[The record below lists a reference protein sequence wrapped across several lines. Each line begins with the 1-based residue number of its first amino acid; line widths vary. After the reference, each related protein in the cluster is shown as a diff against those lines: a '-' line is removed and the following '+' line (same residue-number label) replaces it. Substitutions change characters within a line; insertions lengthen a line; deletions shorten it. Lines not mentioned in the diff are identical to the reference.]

1 MLPYIKA
8 GKPVFA
14 AEYTDL
20 DGDFG
25 YSCEKSKELKFSL
38 ILKNRDLDAWI
49 QTCAYP
55 NS

>member
-1 MLPYIKA
+1 MKPFIAA

-20 DGDFG
+20 GGDFES
-25 YSCEKSKELKFSL
+25 YCQRSKELKFST

-49 QTCAYP
+49 QTCP
-55 NS
+55 